1 MPRPPG
7 GARVQ
12 EMKPALESFTPLTAG
27 LKTVRGRKS
36 FFPRPVLGFRLKN
49 LTKGKGKKNIHVH
62 TFVSRSYYVAL
73 VIKIVR
79 SRHEPSVSFDSSFP
93 PERENGNRI
102 AREGERKKRKNTR
115 FHLDEGKIDT
125 SKAVTLLERFL
136 LPRYFYTQL
145 CFRFTAII
153 SI

>member
-1 MPRPPG
+1 
-7 GARVQ
+7 
-12 EMKPALESFTPLTAG
+12 MKPALESFTPLTAG

-49 LTKGKGKKNIHVH
+49 LTKGKGKKNIH

-102 AREGERKKRKNTR
+102 AREGERKKKRTR
-115 FHLDEGKIDT
+115 
-125 SKAVTLLERFL
+125 V
-136 LPRYFYTQL
+136 
-145 CFRFTAII
+145 FT
-153 SI
+153 

>member
-1 MPRPPG
+1 
-7 GARVQ
+7 
-12 EMKPALESFTPLTAG
+12 MKPALESFTPLTAG

-79 SRHEPSVSFDSSFP
+79 HEPSVSFDSSFP

-102 AREGERKKRKNTR
+102 AREGERKEKRTR
-115 FHLDEGKIDT
+115 
-125 SKAVTLLERFL
+125 V
-136 LPRYFYTQL
+136 
-145 CFRFTAII
+145 FT
-153 SI
+153 

>member
-49 LTKGKGKKNIHVH
+49 LTKGKGKKTYTYTLLSLALITSLWLLKLYAAATNHPFLSIPPFPPKGKTVI
-62 TFVSRSYYVAL
+62 VSRG
-73 VIKIVR
+73 K
-79 SRHEPSVSFDSSFP
+79 
-93 PERENGNRI
+93 ERE
-102 AREGERKKRKNTR
+102 KKKNTR